1 MLAARSRGA
10 IFGIMRTPLALV
22 ALALLPLPALAAD
35 VGEIALVADVGRQ
48 ITQSALIGSRYVQR
62 AACAFYETHDDEYD
76 VLFVFTTIP
85 MNGLTRAQQ
94 GWATRAAARGI
105 GRDIY
110 RDSTAEFCSSRLRHA
125 VKMSDLDSFSDDP
138 DAVYTGAIG
147 FTLSG
152 VQLMGHELGHQWLAA
167 VTFTRADGV
176 RHCKIRG
183 FTPPTEQPGMGD
195 CHGYRNSDFASHWS
209 AYFDSNSVMY
219 GNRIADLGGGEFRLE
234 NAGAKFSE
242 LDQYLMGLRDPG
254 EVGPMFYVDVGEPT
268 AESAA
273 FPVAAGQPE
282 IIRGERVDFTVQ
294 DVIRA
299 EGARVPAREAC
310 HLKAGFV
317 LVHAEGD
324 LPTSAEIAKVDAY
337 RRRFEAWYAD
347 ATDRRG
353 SFDTTLAGS
362 GAGTVEC
369 PAVGVPP
376 PRDAGVVVVPDASGG
391 LDATAAPVDASADPD
406 AGPDAGA
413 EASPDASVP
422 LPRPDAEAEPRTLLT
437 EDCACTTAGGG
448 AGVPWSALGLVALLA
463 GARERRRR

>member
-1 MLAARSRGA
+1 
-10 IFGIMRTPLALV
+10 MRTPKQVLALG
-22 ALALLPLPALAAD
+22 LALSAPVPALAAD

-48 ITQSALIGSRYVQR
+48 ITQAALLGNRYVQR

-85 MNGLTRAQQ
+85 LNGLTRAQQ
-94 GWATRAAARGI
+94 GWATRSAARGI

-110 RDSTAEFCSSRLRHA
+110 RDSTAEFCSTRLRHA
-125 VKMSDLDSFSDDP
+125 VKMSDLDAFSDDP
-138 DAVYTGAIG
+138 DAIYTGAPG

-183 FTPPTEQPGMGD
+183 FTSPGEPPAMPD

-209 AYFDSNSVMY
+209 AYFDTGSVMY
-219 GNRIADLGGGEFRLE
+219 GNRITDLGGGQFRLE
-234 NAGAKFSE
+234 NAGAKYSE
-242 LDQYLMGLRDPG
+242 LDQYLMGLRDPS

-268 AESAA
+268 AETAD
-273 FPVAAGQPE
+273 FPVPAGQPE
-282 IIRGERVDFTVQ
+282 VVRGERVDFTVQ

-310 HLKAGFV
+310 HLKAAFV
-317 LVHAEGD
+317 LLHAEGD
-324 LPTSAEIAKVDAY
+324 QPTPAEIAKVDAY

-353 SFDTTLAGS
+353 SFDTTLSNS

-376 PRDAGVVVVPDASGG
+376 PRDAGVVVVPDAGAMPADAA
-391 LDATAAPVDASADPD
+391 LDAGVEVDASAAVDDAGQASLRDASARPAPD
-406 AGPDAGA
+406 AAAG
-413 EASPDASVP
+413 
-422 LPRPDAEAEPRTLLT
+422 PRTILT
-437 EDCACTTAGGG
+437 DDCACATTGDG
-448 AGVPWSALGLVALLA
+448 AAQPWAALGLLLVIALS
-463 GARERRRR
+463 RRVRPPDVPPTRRT